1 MLKIKYKLLLDTSE
15 GRIKIK
21 FASISKRANSEYIKL
36 YLANSEIANLK
47 EKPEIEFNYKGEEIT
62 IEYLPR
68 DASSLSTNDFEIKK
82 QKLWILWYDVKF
94 SLTEISR
101 EPAKPEETKIPD
113 KKDKGVE
120 VWQIAIALTTII
132 LIVFILYKMRYK
144 KLPLKG
150 TV

>member
-15 GRIKIK
+15 GKIKIK
-21 FASISKRANSEYIKL
+21 FTSISKRANSEYIKL
-36 YLANSEIANLK
+36 YLANSEIANFK

-82 QKLWILWYDVKF
+82 QNFLIFWNDVKF

-101 EPAKPEETKIPD
+101 EPAKPEETKIPQ

-132 LIVFILYKMRYK
+132 LIVFILYRMKYK
-144 KLPLKG
+144 KLVLRKA
-150 TV
+150 V

>member
-21 FASISKRANSEYIKL
+21 FTSISKRANSEYIKL

>member
-15 GRIKIK
+15 GKIKIK
-21 FASISKRANSEYIKL
+21 FTSISKRANSEYIKL
-36 YLANSEIANLK
+36 YLANSEIVNFK
-47 EKPEIEFNYKGEEIT
+47 EKPEVEFNYKGEDIT

-82 QKLWILWYDVKF
+82 QNFLIFWNDVKF

-113 KKDKGVE
+113 KKEGVQ

-132 LIVFILYKMRYK
+132 LIAFILYKMKYK
-144 KLPLKG
+144 RLALKR
-150 TV
+150 TM

>member
-21 FASISKRANSEYIKL
+21 FISISKRANSEYIKL

-120 VWQIAIALTTII
+120 VWQVAIALTTII

>member
-1 MLKIKYKLLLDTSE
+1 MFKIRYKLLLDTSE

-21 FASISKRANSEYIKL
+21 FTSISKRANSEYIKL
-36 YLANSEIANLK
+36 YLANNEIVNFK

-82 QKLWILWYDVKF
+82 QNFLIFWNDVKF

-120 VWQIAIALTTII
+120 VWQIVIALTTII
-132 LIVFILYKMRYK
+132 LIVFILYRMKYK
-144 KLPLKG
+144 KLVLRKA
-150 TV
+150 V